1 MIPVREDSEVV
12 IIYTDSGINYIW
24 YYRITI
30 PLTIPVYWIYH
41 LTIIVNY
48 SIVVI
53 YHYIYILVGGFNHL
67 EKY

>member
-1 MIPVREDSEVV
+1 V

-53 YHYIYILVGGFNHL
+53 YHYIYIYWLVVL
-67 EKY
+67 TP